1 MIKVTV
7 NINGMSYNLKGE
19 KDEKYLLGVASYVD
33 SRIKEIMSK
42 KSGLSTNAAT
52 VLAAVNIADELYESD
67 EHLDRVIKEKEKME
81 KEISLLK
88 GSIESSNIKLEESLK
103 EKTRVEQEFSAKEAE
118 LHERYKNQEVTY
130 NKLSEEIDK
139 LKIENEKL
147 LKNNKE
153 IWNTI
158 GSNVNGIFAVS
169 VN

>member
-67 EHLDRVIKEKEKME
+67 EQLDKTIREKEH
-81 KEISLLK
+81 
-88 GSIESSNIKLEESLK
+88 IEDRK
-103 EKTRVEQEFSAKEAE
+103 
-118 LHERYKNQEVTY
+118 
-130 NKLSEEIDK
+130 
-139 LKIENEKL
+139 
-147 LKNNKE
+147 
-153 IWNTI
+153 
-158 GSNVNGIFAVS
+158 S
-169 VN
+169 VV

>member
-67 EHLDRVIKEKEKME
+67 DQLDRIIKEKEEIEKERNLLKNNIEKYNEKLETVIKEKT
-81 KEISLLK
+81 
-88 GSIESSNIKLEESLK
+88 SIEAQFGKKES
-103 EKTRVEQEFSAKEAE
+103 E

-130 NKLSEEIDK
+130 NELKEEINK
-139 LKIENEKL
+139 LKLENEKL
-147 LKNNKE
+147 LKGNKE
-153 IWNTI
+153 INEEFKKKKWNL
-158 GSNVNGIFAVS
+158 
-169 VN
+169 